1 MRGFLGLTGYYRRF
15 VQNYGNIAGPL
26 IQLLKAGAYKWSAE
40 AEISFAKLK
49 RAMMTLPNFSLP
61 FEIEMDASGYG
72 VGAVLT
78 QAKKPISYFSRTLS
92 MRDRSRPVYERE
104 LIDVVFAVQR
114 WQPYVL
120 GRKFLVKTD

>member
-40 AEISFAKLK
+40 AEISFAKLT

-104 LIDVVFAVQR
+104 LIAMVFAVQGWR
-114 WQPYVL
+114 PGLL
-120 GRKFLVKTD
+120 GR